1 MGLFKVVI
9 LISILITLYFVIQ
22 RRNEN
27 FDNSRIYFS
36 RWPADY
42 AGGEFNEKQELGKI
56 EYIYGEKPIETQF
69 KKEQE
74 IGIEG
79 SRIIYP
85 NKYVERINKDTQEPI
100 FSSDFRG
107 TPYPESDEVEGFIES
122 KARFNYEM
130 YQPRTIRMGGIS
142 DPTDFHEG
150 QAPTLKEI
158 YDKQFVDFK
167 QLQPKKT
174 MIDDK
179 QNNIQEGASNL
190 SYVLP
195 DTWIYDNEKIENG
208 GAIVDNLYANDP
220 SVIGSVATF

>member
-1 MGLFKVVI
+1 MGLFEVVI

-36 RWPADY
+36 KWPISY
-42 AGGEFNEKQELGKI
+42 IGEFNEKQDLNKI
-56 EYIYGEKPIETQF
+56 KYIYGDRPIDTQF

-74 IGIEG
+74 KGIEG
-79 SRIIYP
+79 TRIIYP
-85 NKYVERINKDTQEPI
+85 NTYIEKIENNEPV
-100 FSSDFRG
+100 FNSDFRG
-107 TPYPESDEVEGFIES
+107 TPYQDSKEIEGFIES

-130 YQPRTIRMGGIS
+130 YQPRTIKMGGIS

-167 QLQPKKT
+167 QLQPKKV

-179 QNNIQEGASNL
+179 QNNILDGASNL
-190 SYVLP
+190 SFILP
-195 DTWIYDNEKIENG
+195 DTWTYDNEKIENG
-208 GAIVDNLYANDP
+208 GTIIDNLYANDP
-220 SVIGSVATF
+220 SVIGSVAIF